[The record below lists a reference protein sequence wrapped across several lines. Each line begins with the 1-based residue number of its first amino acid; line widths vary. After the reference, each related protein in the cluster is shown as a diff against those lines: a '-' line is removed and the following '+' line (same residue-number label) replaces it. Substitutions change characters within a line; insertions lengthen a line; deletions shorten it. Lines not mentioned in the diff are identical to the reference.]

1 MASRSRAEVVVY
13 LDATELGPRRPIGVL
28 SSTPTSSPVISFAY
42 ARSWLDSRDAFAIDP
57 QLPLIEHEQYVRD
70 GVLPGIFADIAPDR
84 WGRTLMQRRE
94 ALAARE
100 EGRRARTLNDWDHL
114 IGVSDVGRMGAIR
127 LAPNP
132 RGDTFIDDR
141 DHDLAVPPMARLREL
156 EHGARELDRMKS
168 LPAEDETTWLKLLLA
183 PGSSLGGARPK
194 ANYADEDGNLWIAKF
209 PSARDVREM
218 GAWEYLLADLAAAS
232 GIDVAEHRLLSLGG
246 DQRTFAAR
254 RFDRV
259 GTNRR
264 LFASAMTLTGKRDGD
279 EASYLD
285 VAMAV
290 ADHGSPGAIADDLEQ
305 LFRRVTFNVLVSNRD
320 DHLRNHGFLRTDQ
333 GWRLAPAF
341 DLNPTPEKLEHGL
354 AINEAERQADITL
367 VRETAE
373 WYRVRRPRAGQI
385 IDEVRAA
392 VAVWKDR
399 ARDLGLSR
407 DEIDLVTP
415 AFEAAA

>member
-1 MASRSRAEVVVY
+1 MASRPRAEVIVH
-13 LDATELGPRRPIGVL
+13 LDASELGPRRPIGVL
-28 SSTPTSSPVISFAY
+28 YSTPGPGPVISFAY
-42 ARSWLDSRDAFAIDP
+42 ARSWLDSKDAFAIEP
-57 QLPLIEHEQYVRD
+57 QLPLIEQEQYVRD

-100 EGRRARTLNDWDHL
+100 EGRRARTLSDWDFL
-114 IGVSDVGRMGAIR
+114 VGVSDVGRMGAIR
-127 LAPNP
+127 LASDP
-132 RGDTFIDDR
+132 RADAFID
-141 DHDLAVPPMARLREL
+141 DHDLAVPPMARLRDL
-156 EHGARELDRMKS
+156 EHAARGLDRTTAV
-168 LPAEDETTWLKLLLA
+168 PTEDEATWLKLLLA

-194 ANYADEDGNLWIAKF
+194 ASYADEDGNLWIAKF

-218 GAWEYLLADLAAAS
+218 GAWEYLLADLASAA

-259 GTNRR
+259 GTSRR

-305 LFRRVTFNVLVSNRD
+305 LFRRVTFNVVVSNRD

-354 AINEAERQADITL
+354 AINEAERQPDITL

-373 WYRVRRPRAGQI
+373 WYRVRKPRAGQI
-385 IDEVRAA
+385 IDEVCAA
-392 VAVWKDR
+392 VAVWKDK
-399 ARDLGLSR
+399 ARDLGLAR

-415 AFEAAA
+415 AFDAA